1 MESVQVEIFG
11 QTYSIKVANDRDY
24 IQELAMFVDAR
35 MKEIQK
41 STGTADVYRI
51 AILTALNITDEL
63 HRLRYQH
70 DELKKTASSSLVRLM
85 DITEAEKRK

>member
-11 QTYSIKVANDRDY
+11 QTYSLKVANDRNY
-24 IQELAMFVDAR
+24 IQELAAFVDAR

-51 AILTALNITDEL
+51 AILAALNITDEL
-63 HRLRYQH
+63 HRLRSQN
-70 DELKKTASSSLVRLM
+70 DDLKKTAAVSLDRLIE
-85 DITEAEKRK
+85 ITDGIERK